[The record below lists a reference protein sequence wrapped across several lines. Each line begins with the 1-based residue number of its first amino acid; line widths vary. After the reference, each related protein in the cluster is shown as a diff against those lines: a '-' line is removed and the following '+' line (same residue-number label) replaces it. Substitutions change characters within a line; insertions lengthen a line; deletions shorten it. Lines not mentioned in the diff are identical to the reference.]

1 MPFLY
6 VIEEAIQALRSNV
19 LRSLLT
25 IVGIVV
31 GIFSV
36 TMMLALGAG
45 LTSNILNTFNSF
57 ITGDITVSGTLT
69 MSDLDWMKSQ
79 PYIKAVLASNQSRNV
94 SVTALGS
101 TFAPTVEYAVGD
113 YQTVAHPKLVS
124 GTLFDFTDTK
134 YSEPVAIVDQGFL
147 AAVQT
152 ATNQS
157 VASSTIT
164 IAGQPFKIIA
174 VVEGGT
180 GGFGRRGD
188 GTIIIPYHSAVG
200 VVTNTTG
207 FTTIAISLAD
217 QTYYEIAGK
226 HILETLNT
234 SRASAK
240 DSTDNFAVTTAQD
253 AIKSAQTT
261 TSMLSLFLALIGGI
275 ALFVGGIG
283 TMNMMLT
290 TVTERTK
297 EIGLRKA
304 IGAHD
309 RDVLL
314 QILAESVAL
323 TLIGGLVGIAF
334 SYAASIVA
342 NQFLVAS
349 STAISLQLSFRVVML
364 ATLVSFIVGIVFGIY
379 PARNA
384 SKLQPVDAL
393 RAD

>member
-1 MPFLY
+1 MNFFY
-6 VIEEAIQALRSNV
+6 IIEESIQALRSNV

-45 LTSNILNTFNSF
+45 LSSNILNTFNSF

-69 MSDLDWMKSQ
+69 LDDLAWTKEQ
-79 PYIKAVLASNQSRNV
+79 QYVKAALVTTQIRNV

-101 TFAPTVEYAVGD
+101 SFSPTIEYAVGD
-113 YQTVAHPKLVS
+113 YQTVAHPTIVS
-124 GTLFDFTDTK
+124 GTMFDFNDTNF
-134 YSEPVAIVDQGFL
+134 SEPVAIVDQGFL
-147 AAVQT
+147 TAVET
-152 ATNQS
+152 LTKKS

-164 IAGQPFKIIA
+164 IGGQIYKIVA

-188 GTIIIPYHSAVG
+188 GTIIVPYRSAVG
-200 VVTNTTG
+200 VLTNSTG
-207 FTTIAISLAD
+207 FTGMAISLAD
-217 QTYYEIAGK
+217 QSYYEIAGK
-226 HILETLNT
+226 HILEALNV
-234 SRASAK
+234 SRAVTK
-240 DSTDNFAVTTAQD
+240 DSEDEFAVTTAQD
-253 AIKSAQTT
+253 AIKSAQDT

-304 IGAHD
+304 IGARD

-314 QILAESVAL
+314 QILTESVML
-323 TLIGGLVGIAF
+323 TVIGGAVGILLT
-334 SYAASIVA
+334 YGVSIVA
-342 NQFLVAS
+342 NKLLVS
-349 STAISLQLSFRVVML
+349 SSSPISLQLSFQVVVM
-364 ATLVSFIVGIVFGIY
+364 ATVVSFIVGVVFGIY